1 MTTLNSST
9 EHMNIYLLKVI
20 IPMLKERQS
29 LSKCSAGKVAALITS
44 PDFDTVYAAGHNGG
58 TSLVPCLCTAG
69 DKYKC
74 LHAEINALLGAK
86 ADFTRIPAVMLIS
99 KAPCVSCAA
108 AIINAGIRH
117 VYYLE
122 DYSCTAGL
130 DLLAA
135 HGIETT
141 KLLIGGE

>member
-1 MTTLNSST
+1 MSSAAA
-9 EHMNIYLLKVI
+9 HMNIHLLKVL
-20 IPMLKERQS
+20 IPTLKARQS

-44 PDFDTVYAAGHNGG
+44 PDFDTIYSAGHNGG
-58 TSLVPCLCTAG
+58 TALMPCLCAAG

-86 ADFTRIPAVMLIS
+86 VDYIHTPAVMLIS
-99 KAPCVSCAA
+99 KAPCISCAA
-108 AIINAGIRH
+108 AIVNAGIQH
-117 VYYLE
+117 VYYLD

-130 DLLAA
+130 DLLTA
-135 HGIETT
+135 HGIGTT

>member
-1 MTTLNSST
+1 MTTLGSST
-9 EHMNIYLLKVI
+9 EHMNIHLLKI
-20 IPMLKERQS
+20 LLPMLKDEQN
-29 LSKCSAGKVAALITS
+29 LSKCSNGKVAAIIAS
-44 PDFDTVYAAGHNGG
+44 PNFDTVYSVGHNGG
-58 TSLVPCLCTAG
+58 TSLMPCLCTAG

-74 LHAEINALLGAK
+74 LHAEINALLNACIRG
-86 ADFTRIPAVMLIS
+86 PAVMLIS

-108 AIINAGIRH
+108 AIANAGIKH

-135 HGIETT
+135 HKIGTT
-141 KLLIGGE
+141 KISIGGE

>member
-1 MTTLNSST
+1 MGSST
-9 EHMNIYLLKVI
+9 EHMNIHLLKI
-20 IPMLKERQS
+20 LLPMLKDEQN
-29 LSKCSAGKVAALITS
+29 LSKCSNGKVAAIIAS
-44 PDFDTVYAAGHNGG
+44 PNFDTVYSVGHNGG
-58 TSLVPCLCTAG
+58 TSLMPCLCTAG

-74 LHAEINALLGAK
+74 LHAEINALLNACIRG
-86 ADFTRIPAVMLIS
+86 PAVMLIS

-108 AIINAGIRH
+108 AIANAGIKH

-135 HGIETT
+135 HKIGTT
-141 KLLIGGE
+141 KISIGGE

>member
-1 MTTLNSST
+1 MDSST
-9 EHMNIYLLKVI
+9 EHMNIHLLKVLL
-20 IPMLKERQS
+20 PMLKERQS

-58 TSLVPCLCTAG
+58 TSLVPCLCAAG

-86 ADFTRIPAVMLIS
+86 ADFMYIPAVMLIS

-108 AIINAGIRH
+108 AIINAGIKH
-117 VYYLE
+117 VYYLD

-135 HGIETT
+135 HKIGTT
-141 KLLIGGE
+141 KISIGGE

>member
-1 MTTLNSST
+1 MTTLDSST
-9 EHMNIYLLKVI
+9 EHMNIHLLKVLL
-20 IPMLKERQS
+20 PMLKERQS

-44 PDFDTVYAAGHNGG
+44 PDFDTVYSAGHNGG

-86 ADFTRIPAVMLIS
+86 LDYMRIPAVMLIS

-108 AIINAGIRH
+108 AIANAGIKH
-117 VYYLE
+117 VYYLD

-135 HGIETT
+135 HGIGTT

>member
-1 MTTLNSST
+1 MNSST
-9 EHMNIYLLKVI
+9 EHMNIHLLKVLL
-20 IPMLKERQS
+20 PMLKEQQS

-58 TSLVPCLCTAG
+58 TSLMPCLCAAG

-74 LHAEINALLGAK
+74 LHAEINALLSACIRG
-86 ADFTRIPAVMLIS
+86 PAVMLIS

-108 AIINAGIRH
+108 AIVNAGIKH
-117 VYYLE
+117 VYYLD

>member
-1 MTTLNSST
+1 MTTLGSST
-9 EHMNIYLLKVI
+9 EHMNIHLLKI
-20 IPMLKERQS
+20 LLPMLKNEQN
-29 LSKCSAGKVAALITS
+29 LSKCFNGKVAAIIAS
-44 PDFDTVYAAGHNGG
+44 PNFDTVYSVGHNGG
-58 TSLVPCLCTAG
+58 TSLMPCLCAAG

-74 LHAEINALLGAK
+74 IHAEINALLNACIRG
-86 ADFTRIPAVMLIS
+86 PAVMLIS

-108 AIINAGIRH
+108 AIANAGIKH

-135 HGIETT
+135 HKIGTT
-141 KLLIGGE
+141 KISIGGE